1 MSATIPSEPA
11 PASKVMPRGTATSR
25 LATVAIVLSS
35 LVFAVPI
42 TTSAVV
48 EGLLDQINP
57 AGVKELDNG
66 VAYLGEIL
74 GWSFGALGV
83 LLVALIVVYAMIYRR
98 ERTLDTL
105 KLPLIIVAIQIVL
118 GVVSLIFNALAR

>member
-1 MSATIPSEPA
+1 M
-11 PASKVMPRGTATSR
+11 
-25 LATVAIVLSS
+25 LSS
-35 LVFAVPI
+35 LVFAIPI